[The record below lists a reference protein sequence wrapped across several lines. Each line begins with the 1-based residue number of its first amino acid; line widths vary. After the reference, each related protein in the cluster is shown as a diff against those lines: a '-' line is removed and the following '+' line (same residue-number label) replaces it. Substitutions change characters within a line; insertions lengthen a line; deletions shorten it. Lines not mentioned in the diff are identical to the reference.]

1 MTLTLDKDNPLA
13 TKVQTRDGRKARLI
27 CVDKKSKYWPVMA
40 LVTADCKE
48 YTVEFTAAGMA
59 NQNGEPST
67 ADLINVPVER
77 EYAKAIEYSE
87 DGPTWPAPSVVSQII
102 GIVQDANKY
111 GFNGGIDE
119 ACAWLK
125 AQPGD
130 DFHYAAK
137 RIEGMKR

>member
-27 CVDKKSKYWPVMA
+27 CVDKKSQYWPVMA

-67 ADLINVPVER
+67 ADLINVPVEHR
-77 EYAKAIEYSE
+77 RWVNFIRWA
-87 DGPTWPAPSVVSQII
+87 DGVVSAYSYETRRQADLAATPARI
-102 GIVQDANKY
+102 
-111 GFNGGIDE
+111 
-119 ACAWLK
+119 ACVEVVFK
-125 AQPGD
+125 EGD
-130 DFHYAAK
+130 
-137 RIEGMKR
+137 GL